1 MPYDGHCC
9 ERCSL
14 TFDNALLAAIPPVQD
29 TGTSPPR
36 GRWDEVCS
44 EKHDG
49 LNALA
54 LAVECARP
62 SSQAAKEAAAA
73 QKTSVDAAAADA
85 ASSGGMLTALL
96 ERRANPV
103 RLIDASPDLPESI
116 NGAAQ
121 PRYKRSPLSIAL
133 AASLR
138 GEVGAATGWMA

>member
-1 MPYDGHCC
+1 M
-9 ERCSL
+9 
-14 TFDNALLAAIPPVQD
+14 
-29 TGTSPPR
+29 
-36 GRWDEVCS
+36 CS

-62 SSQAAKEAAAA
+62 SSQAAKDAAAA
-73 QKTSVDAAAADA
+73 QKTGVDAAAADA

-96 ERRANPV
+96 ERGANPV

-121 PRYKRSPLSIAL
+121 PRFKRSPLSIAL
-133 AASLR
+133 AAGMR
-138 GEVGAATGWMA
+138 GEVGAATGGHRGCRLPPHV